1 MNESESV
8 QDYSSTLTFSVLCS
22 TFDVSE
28 AAPNTQIKSRIFD
41 KASAILSQYGCWH
54 CIFTETKRKNKAGIE
69 LNLSLTWLSYQDPAS
84 SSSFPTSFNLQE
96 MGRGQQGVASNAR
109 ELISRI
115 QSIKMRSDSTLSEL
129 LVDRIDGHRIYEG
142 DTIQVKLQS
151 GRVTRNGRYKFRIAF
166 HTQDISRSR
175 FLEYPI
181 FPFFLDIYT
190 DFDPEQYWK
199 DTPPDV
205 CFYFPASRTVHEPI
219 SINAHSSALGE
230 SQYFAQRLMEV
241 AEEKAARESPF
252 YGALCNITEFTPQV
266 FRVML
271 RYLYTG
277 RLRLKKR
284 SEEAQ
289 KRVTSGVTQNENRSS
304 GTATSE
310 VYIFGAFETEEGRK
324 KRRDEPNAVF
334 FEDLYR
340 VSERYEIPTL
350 KALSLKAMQ
359 CSLNMSVA
367 ISLLAKSRLEGQ
379 EAGSEERD
387 KDGSHRDPETVLNR
401 LQWAMVKDSVKE
413 YIQFFGTEVT
423 TSANDAAPWQDLS
436 VEERNDMVNSLGE
449 DILCNLYRL
458 WE

>member
-1 MNESESV
+1 
-8 QDYSSTLTFSVLCS
+8 
-22 TFDVSE
+22 
-28 AAPNTQIKSRIFD
+28 
-41 KASAILSQYGCWH
+41 
-54 CIFTETKRKNKAGIE
+54 
-69 LNLSLTWLSYQDPAS
+69 
-84 SSSFPTSFNLQE
+84 
-96 MGRGQQGVASNAR
+96 
-109 ELISRI
+109 
-115 QSIKMRSDSTLSEL
+115 
-129 LVDRIDGHRIYEG
+129 
-142 DTIQVKLQS
+142 
-151 GRVTRNGRYKFRIAF
+151 
-166 HTQDISRSR
+166 
-175 FLEYPI
+175 
-181 FPFFLDIYT
+181 
-190 DFDPEQYWK
+190 
-199 DTPPDV
+199 
-205 CFYFPASRTVHEPI
+205 
-219 SINAHSSALGE
+219 
-230 SQYFAQRLMEV
+230 MEV

-289 KRVTSGVTQNENRSS
+289 KRVTSGVTQNENGSS

-324 KRRDEPNAVF
+324 KRRDESNAVF

-379 EAGSEERD
+379 EAWSEERD

-436 VEERNDMVNSLGE
+436 VEERNDTVNSLGE